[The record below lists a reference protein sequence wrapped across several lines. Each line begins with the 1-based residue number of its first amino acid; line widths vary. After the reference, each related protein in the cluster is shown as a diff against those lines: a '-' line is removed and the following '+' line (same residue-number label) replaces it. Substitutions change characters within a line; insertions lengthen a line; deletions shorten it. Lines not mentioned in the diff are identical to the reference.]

1 MDRSNNMKYSIDR
14 IEGNIAIL
22 EDINNKEKL
31 EVDISL
37 LPSNIKAGSI
47 LLLKNNI
54 YIIDETEEDI
64 RRKRIMEKFNKLKK

>member
-1 MDRSNNMKYSIDR
+1 MKYSIDR

-47 LLLKNNI
+47 LSLKDNI

>member
-1 MDRSNNMKYSIDR
+1 MKYSIDR

>member
-1 MDRSNNMKYSIDR
+1 MKYSIDR

-37 LPSNIKAGSI
+37 LPSNIKEGSI
-47 LLLKNNI
+47 LSLKDNI